1 MAFRHNEI
9 NIELHAIGDYGCPEM
24 QKEIIHDIKKV
35 CREECLSH
43 EAVIDDMSFKFA
55 LPGLKATIPDPHRKG
70 QRIAYPIGVVTIYRR
85 WLSLLLRVNED
96 GYPRHVPCLL
106 ERIRE
111 LHLYL
116 LIKAEL
122 CHYKT

>member
-1 MAFRHNEI
+1 MKEI

-24 QKEIIHDIKKV
+24 QKIIIHGIKKI
-35 CREECLSH
+35 CREEWLSH
-43 EAVIDDMSFKFA
+43 ESVIDDMSFKFA
-55 LPGLKATIPDPHRKG
+55 LPGLKATIPDPHHEGR
-70 QRIAYPIGVVTIYRR
+70 RMVYHIGVVTVYRR
-85 WLSLLLRVNED
+85 WLSLLLCVDED
-96 GYPRHVPCLL
+96 GYPRHAACLL